1 MAVARRLAIAVA
13 VAQME
18 AMPAARPA
26 AMRVVPMSAK

>member
-1 MAVARRLAIAVA
+1 MAVARRLAIA